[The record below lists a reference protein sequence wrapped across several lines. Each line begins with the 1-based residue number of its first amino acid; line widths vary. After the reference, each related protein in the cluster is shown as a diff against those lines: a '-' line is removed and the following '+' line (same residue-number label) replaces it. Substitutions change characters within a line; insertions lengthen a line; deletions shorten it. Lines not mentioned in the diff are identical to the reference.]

1 MSEETWHLA
10 RLIPTSGI
18 SGSDEQERRATSALL
33 AVMSVVPEF
42 SRAMLRGLGAPVG
55 RVECFIE
62 VPFDVNGKKVF
73 PDGLTPVFHEFGLV
87 RVSSA

>member
-1 MSEETWHLA
+1 
-10 RLIPTSGI
+10 
-18 SGSDEQERRATSALL
+18 
-33 AVMSVVPEF
+33 MSVVPEF